1 MTIQSLQASLDLILS
16 IGIMSPCCTSF
27 ELSHIALAGSYKST
41 NFEDTRCE
49 LPSLIF
55 FPIKFICCGVLKP
68 GFYNPPKS
76 WFKCGIIRQMVDCKW
91 MNPGRIK
98 WRALF
103 IIMGDRVRCES
114 NSMCCAVVFILAF
127 IILLFCFGLFIYGTF
142 NNNFY
147 PWNWLAMPPLNRKSH
162 KFLGKNTI
170 LVCVVY

>member
-1 MTIQSLQASLDLILS
+1 MTVLKLASKSWSWSYLRDHVSPLHLIWIESYCVGGIIQKHK
-16 IGIMSPCCTSF
+16 F
-27 ELSHIALAGSYKST
+27 WRYKVWVA
-41 NFEDTRCE
+41 FPD
-49 LPSLIF
+49 F

-91 MNPGRIK
+91 MNPGCIK

-103 IIMGDRVRCES
+103 IIMWDRVRCES

-127 IILLFCFGLFIYGTF
+127 IILLFCFGLFIYGTS